1 MAGSVVV
8 TGAAGALGRA
18 VVAEFSQRGDP
29 VVALDVAGEALDGV
43 TELASGAPV
52 HPVAADLASR
62 DAVDAAWKQVDE
74 FGATRALVALAGG
87 FAGAKLADL
96 DEAVLED
103 MMQSNFSSALWCC
116 QAAAQRMTAAGGG
129 AIVTVGSRTA
139 VAGTGPVAHATSK
152 AAVVRFTE
160 VLAEDL
166 KRSGVRVN
174 TVLPSVIDTPANRS
188 WMSAD
193 LAERAVPPE
202 AIAPVIAF
210 LCSDD
215 AWPISGARIPVYGQA

>member
-1 MAGSVVV
+1 MAVVV

-18 VVAEFSQRGDP
+18 VVAEFSRRGDT
-29 VVALDVAGEALDGV
+29 VVALDVAGEALDRV
-43 TELASGAPV
+43 ADLASRETV
-52 HPVAADLASR
+52 HPVAADLADR
-62 DAVDAAWKQVDE
+62 AAVDTAWKQVDA
-74 FGATRALVALAGG
+74 FGPTRALVALAGG

-96 DEAVLED
+96 DEATLED
-103 MMQSNFSSALWCC
+103 MMQQNFSSALWCC
-116 QAAAQRMTAAGGG
+116 RAATQRMTESGGG

-152 AAVVRFTE
+152 AAVVRLTE

-166 KRSGVRVN
+166 KHSGVRVN

-188 WMSAD
+188 WMSSE
-193 LAERAVPPE
+193 LAERAVAPE
-202 AIAPVIAF
+202 AIARVIAF

>member
-18 VVAEFSQRGDP
+18 VVSEFSQRGDP
-29 VVALDVAGEALDGV
+29 VVALDIAGEALDGV
-43 TELASGAPV
+43 AELATGAPV

-62 DAVDAAWKQVDE
+62 GAVDAAWKQVDE
-74 FGATRALVALAGG
+74 FGPTRALVALAGG

-103 MMQSNFSSALWCC
+103 MMQRNFSSALWCC
-116 QAAAQRMTAAGGG
+116 QAAAQRMTASGAGS
-129 AIVTVGSRTA
+129 IVTVGSRTA

-152 AAVVRFTE
+152 AAVVRLTE

-166 KRSGVRVN
+166 KRFGVRVN

-188 WMSAD
+188 WMSSD
-193 LAERAVPPE
+193 LADRAVPTE
-202 AIAPVIAF
+202 AIAPIIAF
-210 LCSDD
+210 LCSDE

>member
-29 VVALDVAGEALDGV
+29 VVALDVAGAALDAV
-43 TELASGAPV
+43 AELASGAAV

-62 DAVDAAWKQVDE
+62 DAVAAAWKQVDE
-74 FGATRALVALAGG
+74 LGPPRALVALAGG
-87 FAGAKLADL
+87 FAGAKLVDL
-96 DEAVLED
+96 DEATLED
-103 MMQSNFSSALWCC
+103 MMQSNFVSALWCC
-116 QAAAQRMTAAGGG
+116 QAAAQRITAAGGG

-152 AAVVRFTE
+152 AAVVRLTE

-193 LAERAVPPE
+193 LAERAVEPE
-202 AIAPVIAF
+202 AIARVIAF

-215 AWPISGARIPVYGQA
+215 AWLISGARIPVYGQA